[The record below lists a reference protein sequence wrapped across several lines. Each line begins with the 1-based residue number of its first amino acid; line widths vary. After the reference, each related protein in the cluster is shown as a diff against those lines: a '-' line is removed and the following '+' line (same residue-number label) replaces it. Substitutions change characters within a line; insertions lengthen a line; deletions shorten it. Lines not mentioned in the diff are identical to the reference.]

1 MERSQL
7 RGHNLFQML
16 QPKQV
21 EKISNATEELVCE
34 AGTSVYQ
41 AGEPAEFFF
50 LVREGQIALRSTT
63 GPFTLHVDDVL
74 PGEIF
79 GTCLCLDRTTYALHA
94 VCVQKSKLLRIRTET
109 LKKILDED
117 LILGYAVQRYI
128 SSVYFRRY
136 LEAITQIQSV
146 VNALPLSNVHP

>member
-16 QPKQV
+16 QPRQV
-21 EKISNATEELVCE
+21 ETISNATEELLLE
-34 AGTSVYQ
+34 AGAAVYQ

-50 LVREGQIALRSTT
+50 LVREGQIALQSSSA
-63 GPFTLHVDDVL
+63 GFTLHVDDVL

-79 GTCLCLDRTTYALHA
+79 GTCLCLGRTTYALQA
-94 VCVQKSKLLRIRTET
+94 VCVQRSKLLRIRTET

-117 LILGYAVQRYI
+117 LILGYTVQRYI

-136 LEAITQIQSV
+136 IEAITRLQSV
-146 VNALPLSNVHP
+146 VNSLPLSNS